1 MKRKLSLLFFLFIFL
16 FSSFTC
22 KSECEMQKN
31 RELLKDYFL
40 CCCMNY
46 GFKTTDLVRIDR
58 SKTAYFDVLNYSL
71 PALQKVDSL
80 AKSFISTIEISSY
93 ENKDFKNIIML
104 SIEEYRSKN
113 VDQFIKSMDV
123 YMIKE

>member
-1 MKRKLSLLFFLFIFL
+1 
-16 FSSFTC
+16 
-22 KSECEMQKN
+22 
-31 RELLKDYFL
+31 
-40 CCCMNY
+40 MNY

-58 SKTAYFDVLNYSL
+58 STTVYFDVLNYTL